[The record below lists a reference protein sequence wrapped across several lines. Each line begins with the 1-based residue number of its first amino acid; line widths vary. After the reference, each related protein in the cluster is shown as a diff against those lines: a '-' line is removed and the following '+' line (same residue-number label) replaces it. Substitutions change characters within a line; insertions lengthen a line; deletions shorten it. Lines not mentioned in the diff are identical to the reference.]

1 MMLTISREAIVKV
14 QNHAWNGFCLGYEAF
29 GLFLGKKNEQ
39 IIYAALPCF
48 QIQIDYENPA
58 QIPEIDLS
66 DFIKNAQFVGQ
77 KFELEVIGCYT
88 TQWKMIKNSE
98 VIKQAN
104 INLVMKYHP
113 SLCCKS
119 CSGYSFEQGGKE
131 LEYYKGDYSVPSGK
145 RVCNEINQ
153 KKILKEWNSFNY
165 VTSIDS
171 SIQKRKVCV

>member
-1 MMLTISREAIVKV
+1 MMLTISKEAIVKV
-14 QNHAWNGFCLGYEAF
+14 QNHAWNGFCLGCEAF
-29 GLFLGKKNEQ
+29 GLFLGKQNEQ

-48 QIQIDYENPA
+48 QIPIDYENSA
-58 QIPEIDLS
+58 QIPEIDTS
-66 DFIKNAQFVGQ
+66 DVIKNAQFVGQ

-119 CSGYSFEQGGKE
+119 CSVFSFEEREKKLYRNVG
-131 LEYYKGDYSVPSGK
+131 SVE
-145 RVCNEINQ
+145 V
-153 KKILKEWNSFNY
+153 
-165 VTSIDS
+165 
-171 SIQKRKVCV
+171 